1 MITAHDKRTLLLCPI
16 RSINDQPKSKEQV
29 TDRRVKT
36 EDATGGGVNHH
47 VRSRRRRR
55 TSALQTTANNH
66 SIETDIS
73 HRQKIMGQAASKAKE
88 AAIKAAKD
96 PRVTKAIQT
105 QRTKNAAEA
114 QWKRTSSAN
123 ANTDEYSPT
132 RGHNKSSTAT
142 NEKMPEMPPDLIK
155 FLNDAGPLQRTVDKE
170 LTSTKVYDA
179 LVTDENTREEH
190 TKQANLRVRRRM
202 PIVSYKDHDDLIQSD
217 EQMNDKIGE
226 DTDNDGTMTTRTTN
240 FSTRDRSTNV
250 VDFGL
255 DRMEMFQMALKLKEL
270 KVNSKEWKEEVESEF
285 QKIRRKKI
293 LSSKGDVKDFGK
305 LKDYALF
312 ENAMRY
318 IGVPVLMK
326 DEEDDIIGVK
336 QNKVND
342 LRYSGMKEVPE
353 EKVIFVMKAEGQ
365 KEESVSS
372 P

>member
-1 MITAHDKRTLLLCPI
+1 
-16 RSINDQPKSKEQV
+16 
-29 TDRRVKT
+29 
-36 EDATGGGVNHH
+36 
-47 VRSRRRRR
+47 
-55 TSALQTTANNH
+55 
-66 SIETDIS
+66 
-73 HRQKIMGQAASKAKE
+73 MGQAASKAKE

-105 QRTKNAAEA
+105 QHTKNAAEA

-123 ANTDEYSPT
+123 TDEYSPT
-132 RGHNKSSTAT
+132 RGHNQSTT
-142 NEKMPEMPPDLIK
+142 TTGNETMPEMPPDLIQ

-179 LVTDENTREEH
+179 LVTDETTREEH

-217 EQMNDKIGE
+217 EQMNDSIGG
-226 DTDNDGTMTTRTTN
+226 DDDDAVNDGTMTTRTTN

-255 DRMEMFQMALKLKEL
+255 DRMELFQMALKLKEL
-270 KVNSKEWKEEVESEF
+270 KVNSKEWKEEVENEF
-285 QKIRRKKI
+285 QKIRRKKV

-326 DEEDDIIGVK
+326 DEEDDIVGVK
-336 QNKVND
+336 QNKVKD

-353 EKVIFVMKAEGQ
+353 EKVIFVMKAEGLK
-365 KEESVSS
+365 KESTLS